1 MIETIVGND
10 DSDDE
15 AAGAAAAAPAHCKV
29 SEQKE
34 TANGL
39 VDDECGE
46 EAPAGYAGLCRL
58 VCYCSCLLVH
68 CYFFLCF
75 KELFTFEYTGGSQQ
89 NFMLGGLTPYPLIYQ
104 FSQKRCPFHIPSI
117 NKWYPFHIPCL
128 ELCIPFN
135 CCKCTVF

>member
-1 MIETIVGND
+1 MPLLFKWGRLSFQLIQENGCACLCLQCTHWINKELINYLIETIVGND

-58 VCYCSCLLVH
+58 VCYCCCSCLLAH
-68 CYFFLCF
+68 CYVLGDLRNRLPSNTRGVLNKLLCW
-75 KELFTFEYTGGSQQ
+75 E
-89 NFMLGGLTPYPLIYQ
+89 
-104 FSQKRCPFHIPSI
+104 
-117 NKWYPFHIPCL
+117 
-128 ELCIPFN
+128 
-135 CCKCTVF
+135 V